1 MEPRILLLILFL
13 LTESVKVVKKRV
25 GETVT
30 LHLNKTGQN
39 YDTYVWTYGLHSPI
53 NVIIIVNK
61 GDIRLFSRTRFKNR
75 LQTHVETGSITIYNL
90 TINDT
95 GHFMVQSVTETG
107 LLQQTF
113 NLTVCDELQPGHD
126 VKWTLGPECTGKL
139 IAWWKNNITTL
150 YDEGFRGAL
159 QLNPHTGS
167 LTFMKVKH
175 NYTGHYCL
183 KMLLGEDPYFLRRYS
198 ITVFESVPTPHIST
212 VQVNITAASLKD
224 RSCSID
230 CSVEDAQN
238 VTLSWYRGE
247 KMINQTSNCD
257 ICTTNVSL
265 PLKIQDEDIYSC
277 RAANPVSAKTIKVN
291 STQWCPSHAPGKTGT
306 VAALIVVIVVFLVT
320 AVISAVCLQRCRKNQ
335 GPDCVNMG
343 NLQQQTSSDAIN
355 VSEVCMQITVKMS
368 HKHIQA
374 KKSLN
379 VHNMLFQP
387 SDEVDERT
395 SLRRNSEQR
404 NWNSFSPLVLS
415 QKSISCPQIVQ
426 NAAASILTSAKQ

>member
-13 LTESVKVVKKRV
+13 LIGTVAEEIKTLKKRV

-30 LHLNKTGQN
+30 LHLKKNRLN
-39 YDTYVWTYGLHSPI
+39 SDTYVWNYGLHSPI
-53 NVIIIVNK
+53 NSITIVFK
-61 GDIRLFSRTRFKNR
+61 GDIIVVNGTRFTNR

-90 TINDT
+90 TISDT
-95 GHFMVQSVTETG
+95 GHFMVQFATNTE
-107 LLQQTF
+107 LWDQEFYLI
-113 NLTVCDELQPGHD
+113 VCDNLIISVNVLVEGNATLDTPVAELQPGHD
-126 VKWTLGPECTGKL
+126 VKWIRGPECTGKL
-139 IAWWKNNITTL
+139 IARWKNNITTL

-183 KMLLGEDPYFLRRYS
+183 KMLLDEGPYILRLHF

-212 VQVNITAASLKD
+212 AQVNITAPSLKD

-247 KMINQTSNCD
+247 KMISQTSNCD

-277 RAANPVSAKTIKVN
+277 KAANPVSAKTIKVN

-306 VAALIVVIVVFLVT
+306 VAAGVIVVFLVIVVIF
-320 AVISAVCLQRCRKNQ
+320 AVAYQQRCRRNQ
-335 GPDCVNMG
+335 
-343 NLQQQTSSDAIN
+343 
-355 VSEVCMQITVKMS
+355 
-368 HKHIQA
+368 
-374 KKSLN
+374 
-379 VHNMLFQP
+379 
-387 SDEVDERT
+387 
-395 SLRRNSEQR
+395 
-404 NWNSFSPLVLS
+404 
-415 QKSISCPQIVQ
+415 
-426 NAAASILTSAKQ
+426 